1 MARVHSTGSQP
12 PTEASIRHPSYFI
25 SKLHGRSVLSG
36 SVLAVA
42 SMGAI
47 RRIRPIKPVTWP
59 KTVRLFRN
67 SGDVVRHSHVSCAR

>member
-1 MARVHSTGSQP
+1 
-12 PTEASIRHPSYFI
+12 
-25 SKLHGRSVLSG
+25 VLSG
-36 SVLAVA
+36 SVPAVA

-67 SGDVVRHSHVSCAR
+67 SGDMVRHSYVSCAR